1 MSAVEYQ
8 QDNQM
13 IREGPGKQAQQRLRN
28 REALWGYLFI
38 SPWIVGFLIFA
49 AFPIVATFALSFTDF
64 PVNRPQDMT
73 FIGSQNYA
81 LILQDSDI
89 LNSIW
94 VTIRYAVIAIPIGLS
109 VAMLMATLVNSEHLL
124 GKNIFR
130 TLFYMPQQIPVIVG
144 VLVWTGVMN
153 SQTGW
158 INTALELI
166 GINGPDWMQD
176 VTWIYPALTLIGL
189 WGLGSTMLIYLAA
202 MQGIPSELYDAAK
215 VDGAGPLTTFFR
227 ITIPLMTPV
236 IFYTLTLAMIG
247 AFQYFDVPYIL
258 SNGTG
263 RPGNATMFYTMLIFK
278 NAFTYFRMG
287 YSAAMAWILFLIV
300 LVLTIVL
307 FSTAR
312 RWVHYSGGGENE

>member
-1 MSAVEYQ
+1 MPVVEY
-8 QDNQM
+8 
-13 IREGPGKQAQQRLRN
+13 KQENLVVEQGRAVTAQPKLRN
-28 REALWGYLFI
+28 REALWGYIFI
-38 SPWIVGFLIFA
+38 SPWIIGFLVFA
-49 AFPIVATFALSFTDF
+49 AFPIVATLALSFTEF
-64 PVNRPQDMT
+64 PVNRPQDIS
-73 FIGSQNYA
+73 FSGFDNYA
-81 LILQDSDI
+81 LMAQDSDI

-94 VTIRYAVIAIPIGLS
+94 VTIRYAIIAIPISLS

-158 INTALELI
+158 INTALEI
-166 GINGPDWMQD
+166 VGIKGPDWMQD
-176 VTWIYPALTLIGL
+176 VTYIYPALTLIGL

-215 VDGAGPLTTFFR
+215 VDGAGPFTTFAR
-227 ITIPLMTPV
+227 ITLPLMTPV
-236 IFYTLTLAMIG
+236 IFYTLTLAIIG
-247 AFQYFDVPYIL
+247 AFQYFDIPYIL

-263 RPGNATMFYTMLIFK
+263 RPGNATMFYTMLLFK

-287 YSAAMAWILFLIV
+287 YSAAMAWLLFIMV
-300 LVLTIVL
+300 MVLTIVL
-307 FSTAR
+307 FSTSR
-312 RWVHYSGGGENE
+312 RWVHYSGGGEGD

>member
-1 MSAVEYQ
+1 MSVAEYQ
-8 QDNQM
+8 QDNM
-13 IREGPGKQAQQRLRN
+13 TIRKGTAQPQQKLRN
-28 REALWGYLFI
+28 REALWGYIFI
-38 SPWIVGFLIFA
+38 SPWIVGFLLFA
-49 AFPIVATFALSFTDF
+49 AFPILATLALSFTDF
-64 PVNRPQDMT
+64 PVNRPQDTT
-73 FIGSQNYA
+73 FIGTENFSLMLA
-81 LILQDSDI
+81 DSDI
-89 LNSIW
+89 VNSIW
-94 VTIRYAVIAIPIGLS
+94 VTIRYAVIAIPIGLT
-109 VAMLMATLVNSEHLL
+109 VAMLMAALVNSEHLL

-153 SQTGW
+153 AQTGW
-158 INTALELI
+158 INSGLELI

-176 VTWIYPALTLIGL
+176 VKWIYPALTMIGL

-236 IFYTLTLAMIG
+236 IFYTLTLAIIG

-312 RWVHYSGGGENE
+312 HWVHYSGGGENE

>member
-1 MSAVEYQ
+1 MSVAEYKEDNLVVNQDRAVT
-8 QDNQM
+8 
-13 IREGPGKQAQQRLRN
+13 AQPRLRN
-28 REALWGYLFI
+28 REALWGYIFI
-38 SPWIVGFLIFA
+38 SPWIIGFLVFA
-49 AFPIVATFALSFTDF
+49 AFPILATLALSFTDF

-73 FIGSQNYA
+73 FAGLENYS
-81 LILQDSDI
+81 LMTQDSDI

-94 VTIRYAVIAIPIGLS
+94 VTIRYAIIAIPIGLS

-158 INTALELI
+158 INAALDVI
-166 GINGPDWMQD
+166 GIKGPDWMQD
-176 VTWIYPALTLIGL
+176 VKYIYPALTLIGL

-215 VDGAGPLTTFFR
+215 VDGAGPFTTFFR
-227 ITIPLMTPV
+227 ITLPLMTPV
-236 IFYTLTLAMIG
+236 IFYTLTLAIIG

-263 RPGNATMFYTMLIFK
+263 RPGNATMFYTMLLFK

-287 YSAAMAWILFLIV
+287 YSAAMAWLLFIMV
-300 LVLTIVL
+300 MVLTVVL
-307 FSTAR
+307 FSTSR
-312 RWVHYSGGGENE
+312 RWVHYSGGGEGD